1 MSMEEK
7 ETKRVAVYTRKSTEE
22 GLDMEFN
29 SLDAQR
35 EAGEAFVASQKSK
48 GWVCLPERYD
58 DGGYSGGTTD
68 RPALKRLLEDVKQGK
83 IDVICVYKIDR
94 LSRSLHDFADM
105 LDFFD
110 KKGVDFVSVTQDI
123 NTSTSA
129 GRMML
134 NILITFAQYE
144 REIIAERIRD
154 KIASSKQKGMNTGGI
169 PPMGYESDPT
179 TKKFYIVP
187 EEAEIVRKIFETY
200 LRLGSALDTAA
211 ELDNAGVH
219 KRIRVS
225 KRSGIQRG
233 GGKLTGAYIYGILKN
248 PIYAGY
254 VKHYDKLFIG
264 EHEAIISQE
273 VWESTQMLLKE
284 NSPYEGSLSHTRRI
298 MPFQRIVRCGYC
310 GCGMKES
317 YTKKSRNRTYHYLIC
332 EADSKRIN
340 STCPL
345 QRVPLNELEKIV
357 IEDINVMLSKP
368 EIVFGILSEA
378 KGLNPNGGSLTEDQ
392 IRKSFSTLSAVWD
405 VMYPVEKY
413 KLIRTIIKSIT
424 VFRDHIKIEYNKEA
438 LSGLV
443 HEQKGKTV

>member
-94 LSRSLHDFADM
+94 LSRSLHDFAEM

-225 KRSGIQRG
+225 KRRGIERG
-233 GGKLTGAYIYGILKN
+233 GGKLTGAYI
-248 PIYAGY
+248 
-254 VKHYDKLFIG
+254 
-264 EHEAIISQE
+264 
-273 VWESTQMLLKE
+273 
-284 NSPYEGSLSHTRRI
+284 
-298 MPFQRIVRCGYC
+298 
-310 GCGMKES
+310 
-317 YTKKSRNRTYHYLIC
+317 
-332 EADSKRIN
+332 
-340 STCPL
+340 
-345 QRVPLNELEKIV
+345 
-357 IEDINVMLSKP
+357 
-368 EIVFGILSEA
+368 
-378 KGLNPNGGSLTEDQ
+378 
-392 IRKSFSTLSAVWD
+392 
-405 VMYPVEKY
+405 
-413 KLIRTIIKSIT
+413 
-424 VFRDHIKIEYNKEA
+424 
-438 LSGLV
+438 
-443 HEQKGKTV
+443 